1 MTMISIEE
9 PSPSLVAISNLLLN
23 IKFLLFL
30 RVSRKYGGR
39 YLVII
44 MGVAREIFPFLI
56 ILFCI
61 IFGFAHAFFILLRS
75 TENFSLDNPAFN
87 DDNNNQWNLATKY
100 NSINS
105 DNSINSNAILIQPP
119 DSNTNMFDWFGT
131 SLLAMYLFLTGNY
144 LFNLFYY

>member
-1 MTMISIEE
+1 
-9 PSPSLVAISNLLLN
+9 
-23 IKFLLFL
+23 
-30 RVSRKYGGR
+30 
-39 YLVII
+39 
-44 MGVAREIFPFLI
+44 MGVANEIYPFLI
-56 ILFCI
+56 ILFFI

-87 DDNNNQWNLATKY
+87 DDNNNPWNLATKY

-105 DNSINSNAILIQPP
+105 DNSISSNTTLIQPP